1 MKHLDLTYLLE
12 NVTDDID
19 FIKHLL
25 SVFLNSLE
33 GDLESLDSSIYQ
45 RDHGKIK
52 RAAHKIKSSFRSL
65 GMDLMTKRLQEIE
78 DMGHNN
84 FDIRVIDARY
94 SDFKRDLP
102 IVIDEVNEYI
112 RK

>member
-33 GDLESLDSSIYQ
+33 GDIEALDSAIYQ
-45 RDHGKIK
+45 RDHGRIK

-84 FDIRVIDARY
+84 FDIRVIDVRY
-94 SDFKRDLP
+94 SDFKKDLP
-102 IVIDEVNEYI
+102 EVIEEVNEYI

>member
-33 GDLESLDSSIYQ
+33 GDLESLNSSIHQ

-52 RAAHKIKSSFRSL
+52 RAAHKVKSSFRSL
-65 GMDLMTKRLQEIE
+65 GMDLMTNRLQAIE

-84 FDIRVIDARY
+84 FDIRLIDSRFA
-94 SDFKRDLP
+94 DFKRDLP
-102 IVIDEVNEYI
+102 AVIKEVNDYI
-112 RK
+112 RN